1 MGLVVT
7 LYVAYRACGDTVS
20 VAYGAC
26 GHTFSV
32 TYLPCGYTF
41 SVTYGACADTFSVAY
56 GACSPTFFVTL
67 IRIASTSVARGMWKN
82 YFSGHGQGHPTP
94 QKQQQQRNKKTPQ
107 QQDTTVWT
115 SVSSELLSF
124 LLWNIVWQ
132 FIIVSFSLLWK
143 KKKATTTK
151 KDCCVQGHSTGQW
164 MFVRTTFS
172 ELLDPFCNQTQCGDV
187 PHHYKPKCRVCMSQW
202 GLMYQSMMFSTIFCE
217 VMIRL
222 RTLIYEPLQWP
233 WWPRP

>member
-1 MGLVVT
+1 MGRVVIHFLWHT
-7 LYVAYRACGDTVS
+7 GRVVLHFLWISSELLQLLYPNLASWCLIMRARV
-20 VAYGAC
+20 
-26 GHTFSV
+26 
-32 TYLPCGYTF
+32 
-41 SVTYGACADTFSVAY
+41 
-56 GACSPTFFVTL
+56 
-67 IRIASTSVARGMWKN
+67 MWKT

-94 QKQQQQRNKKTPQ
+94 QKQQQRNKKTQ
-107 QQDTTVWT
+107 LQDTTVWT
-115 SVSSELLSF
+115 SISSEVLSF

-132 FIIVSFSLLWK
+132 FIIVSFSLLW

-164 MFVRTTFS
+164 MFVRKTFS

-187 PHHYKPKCRVCMSQW
+187 PHHYKPKRRVCMSQW